1 MYLYFL
7 KPPFMKR
14 IFCFLIF
21 YLTCS
26 NVLLQAQE
34 LLPKSMTKSEEAILD
49 AYLSKFSNR
58 KASAAPDLPVR
69 TMAEWEEIKALTL
82 SWQGFPGIL
91 TEIVRAAVDE
101 VDVIIFTSNENSVE
115 TTLTNAGVSTER
127 VFYID
132 QPTNSIWIRD
142 YGQHTVYKNDV
153 EDQALVDWI
162 YNRPRELDNESP
174 QFIADYYDYELYAT
188 NTGNNRLVNT
198 GGNFMSDGM
207 GTAFA
212 SNLILDENDGS
223 GLYNSSVNYPDHT
236 EAEIDAIMNQ
246 FMGINQYIKMETL
259 PYDGIHH
266 IDMHMKLLN
275 EETLLIAEYPDG
287 VADGP
292 QIEENIQYI
301 LNNFTTP
308 YGNPYNIIRIP
319 SPPSTNGAY
328 PNNGGSYRTYTNSV
342 FINSKVL
349 VPFYRTE
356 YDTIA
361 QRIYEAALPGYEII
375 GIDCDNSGNNIISL
389 SGAIHCITKAVG
401 VDDPLL
407 INHAPMKT
415 MAYVP
420 SLNFEATAQHRSGI
434 ESMVLFYKTEDG
446 SFTSEPMNNIQDS
459 LYACDVS
466 GILPNTEIEYY
477 FEATSY
483 SGKVINR
490 PIVAPQGGYQ
500 FTMTPPSSQSIQLFN
515 GWNLMSSY
523 LNNNQTVDSLF
534 ASISEYIVIVK
545 NSEGTAYL
553 PDWSF
558 NGIGLFN
565 SLEGYFVKTNSTN
578 TLNIF
583 GPFLLPEENPITLNS
598 GWSAISYLR
607 VDEVSAEL
615 IFTELVS
622 ENNLVIAKNHLG
634 QAYLPDWNFNGIGNL
649 IPGQGY
655 QLKVSQADTLHYL
668 PIHETY

>member
-1 MYLYFL
+1 
-7 KPPFMKR
+7 MKR

-26 NVLLQAQE
+26 NILLQAQE
-34 LLPKSMTKSEEAILD
+34 LLPKSMTKSEEAILN

-58 KASAAPDLPVR
+58 KVSAAPDLPVR

-101 VDVIIFTSNENSVE
+101 VDVIIFTTNENSVE

-127 VFYID
+127 VFYIN

-162 YNRPRELDNESP
+162 YNRPRELDDESP
-174 QFIADYYDYELYAT
+174 QFIADYYEYELYET

-223 GLYNSSVNYPDHT
+223 GLYNSTVNYPDHT

-246 FMGINQYIKMETL
+246 FMGINQYIKMEIL

-275 EETLLIAEYPDG
+275 EETLLIAEYPEG

-301 LNNFTTP
+301 LDNFTTP

-319 SPPSTNGAY
+319 SPPSPNGLY
-328 PNNGGSYRTYTNSV
+328 PDDGASYRTYTNSV

-349 VPFYRTE
+349 VPFYRTAF
-356 YDTIA
+356 DTIA
-361 QRIYEAALPGYEII
+361 QRIYEEALPGYEII

-407 INHAPMKT
+407 INHAPMKS
-415 MAYVP
+415 MAYLP

-434 ESMVLFYKTEDG
+434 ESIELYYKTGDG

-459 LYACDVS
+459 LFSCNVS
-466 GILPNTEIEYY
+466 GILPDTEIEYY
-477 FEATSY
+477 FKATSN

-500 FTMTPPSSQSIQLFN
+500 FRMTPPSYQSIQLFN
-515 GWNLMSSY
+515 GWNLISSF
-523 LNNNQTVDSLF
+523 LNTNQSVDSLF
-534 ASISEYIVIVK
+534 ESISEHIVIVK
-545 NSEGTAYL
+545 NNEGTAYL
-553 PDWSF
+553 PDWNF
-558 NGIGLFN
+558 NGIGIFN
-565 SLEGYFVKTNSTN
+565 SLEGYFVKTNLSS
-578 TLNIF
+578 TLNLF
-583 GPFLLPEENPITLNS
+583 GSFLNPDENPIILNN
-598 GWSAISYLR
+598 GWSTISYLR

-615 IFTELVS
+615 IFAELEG
-622 ENNLVIAKNHLG
+622 ENNLVIAKNYLG
-634 QAYLPDWNFNGIGNL
+634 QAYLPEWDFNGIGNL
-649 IPGQGY
+649 TPGQGY
-655 QLKVSQADTLHYL
+655 QLKVYQTDTLNFL